1 MADFSEFAQT
11 RLTRVRTKLSDAS
24 NFKANMKETNLR
36 RDKNCV
42 QEDSI
47 VLAFR
52 RQYMSYRDDTSVPDK
67 LIRKGIRKVVGYK
80 PYNGYYL
87 DLRLYDARL
96 ESRRE
101 NRRLVQEANAEREA
115 LIIVLN
121 DNESDDEMTINYD
134 NENLDAFVRR

>member
-1 MADFSEFAQT
+1 
-11 RLTRVRTKLSDAS
+11 
-24 NFKANMKETNLR
+24 MKETNLR